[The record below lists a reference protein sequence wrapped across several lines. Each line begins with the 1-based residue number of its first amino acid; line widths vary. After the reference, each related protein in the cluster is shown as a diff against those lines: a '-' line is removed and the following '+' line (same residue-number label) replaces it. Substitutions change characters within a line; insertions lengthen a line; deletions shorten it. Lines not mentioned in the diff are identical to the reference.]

1 MYIQD
6 AELVLESIFMAHRDN
21 KVSYRHVPLLHGPA
35 GIGKTQLIKY
45 ISTKLGMACINV
57 RVGQLESADLI
68 GIPRSKKRFLNKK
81 LEELFAKA
89 EKSDGLGKF
98 FETTRG
104 LVSLFASTDSYMVYD
119 LPNFLPHYL
128 KDEKGNVITV
138 IDEDTKE
145 ERKVLDIDGLGD
157 MVVNRKELE
166 EMFDGDMT
174 KVKGAV
180 IFLDEINRIAGD
192 DMKQSIFQLPE
203 AYKMHTYK
211 VPEGCA
217 IVAAANPNTN
227 DYQVSEIDQDKA
239 FMDRFMHLKLS
250 TNVESWMSWAGRKG
264 IHHGLMSFYNAMPD
278 ALQTNEKPYQLPI
291 HPTPRSAE
299 LLNTLLTEVEL
310 PTNDSIR
317 REVFMGILGAEFG
330 PMLQKHLKE
339 NITQVPKAEEIILNY
354 SKHQPLIQSMA
365 KANNQDFLNQV
376 WRNVYT
382 YCQDA
387 KNWDEIKNAINKP
400 DPKNPGQ
407 MIPGNL
413 DLYILDL
420 PSEMAM
426 TYVQQL
432 IKIRVDN
439 KPLNDILG
447 DSDVIF
453 KYLKQL
459 SKKADA
465 TK

>member
-1 MYIQD
+1 MYISE
-6 AELVLESIFMAHRDN
+6 AELFLESVFKAHRDN
-21 KVSYRHVPLLHGPA
+21 KVGYRHVPLLHGPA

-45 ISTKLGMACINV
+45 LSTKLGMACINV

-81 LEELFAKA
+81 LDELFAKA
-89 EKSDGLGKF
+89 ENSRGFGKM
-98 FETTRG
+98 FEMTKG
-104 LVSLFASTDSYMVYD
+104 LVSLFAATESYMVYD

-128 KDEKGNVITV
+128 KDQKGNIVTV
-138 IDEDTKE
+138 WDEDLKTD
-145 ERKVLDIDGLGD
+145 RKVLDIDGLGD

-174 KVKGAV
+174 QVKGAV
-180 IFLDEINRIAGD
+180 LFLDEINRIAGD

-211 VPEGCA
+211 VPEGVA
-217 IVAAANPNTN
+217 MVAAANPNTN

-239 FMDRFMHLKLS
+239 FMDRFLHIKLR
-250 TNVESWMSWAGRKG
+250 TNVESWMTWAGRKG
-264 IHHGLMSFYNAMPD
+264 IHHGLMSFYNAVPD
-278 ALQTNEKPYQLPI
+278 ALQVEEKPYKLPI
-291 HPTPRSAE
+291 NPTPRSAE
-299 LLNTLLTEVEL
+299 LINTLLTEVEL
-310 PTNDSIR
+310 PQNDGIR
-317 REVFMGILGAEFG
+317 REVFMGILGNEFG

-339 NITQVPKAEEIILNY
+339 NISKVPTGEEIILNY
-354 SKHQPLIQSMA
+354 PEYRALIQSNA
-365 KANNQDFLNQV
+365 KMKNQDYLNQV
-376 WRNVYT
+376 WRNVYA
-382 YCQDA
+382 YCQNA
-387 KNWDEIKNAINKP
+387 ENWEAIRNAINTI
-400 DPKNPGQ
+400 DPETKEVT
-407 MIPGNL
+407 PGNL
-413 DLYILDL
+413 DNYILDL

-447 DSDVIF
+447 DSEVIF
-453 KYLKQL
+453 KYLKKL
-459 SKKADA
+459 SKKADS